1 MDDDAGTP
9 SSSRTG
15 ERPLVPLIARSRTIY
30 HRVDPVAYD
39 CVKVIIVRDGTAIVF
54 SEFGQKPVRPGDVVL
69 LAANTLCASEPE
81 GHVTVTSVSLD
92 PDYLLDQVRWQ
103 FAGVLRDRLDAQG
116 FADAIYTEPAQIL
129 RLGEDRAGMLTPW
142 LDELVALSIERQF
155 SRLLPDSGTLVLH
168 HACNRS
174 VHQGFSGTGFV
185 LTACAYPAH
194 AAEGPTLRP
203 VARRGPPCCRAAARS
218 TSTPMDTGGSSR
230 TGAPVVVAA
239 RSRICRGVWEDAT
252 GVPDDGASR
261 ASRPILARD
270 RYVRRYGD
278 AGGRLALPQP
288 RDRAVPPIRRAHSWS
303 IPAEARTNLTLC
315 PFWPCYV
322 PVIRI
327 VAALEPFEADS
338 SGSPVET
345 RRAHFWPG
353 GRSLV
358 PSSAS

>member
-155 SRLLPDSGTLVLH
+155 SRDYFRIQALWFSITHVIAPYIKVSPVRVSSSQRAHIRPTLPRDRRFAPLR
-168 HACNRS
+168 AEAR
-174 VHQGFSGTGFV
+174 
-185 LTACAYPAH
+185 H
-194 AAEGPTLRP
+194 AAELPREAPAHRWTLEDL
-203 VARRGPPCCRAAARS
+203 AAQVHL
-218 TSTPMDTGGSSR
+218 SS
-230 TGAPVVVAA
+230 
-239 RSRICRGVWEDAT
+239 SQ
-252 GVPDDGASR
+252 
-261 ASRPILARD
+261 LARVFVEAYGKTPLAFLTMVRAEHLA
-270 RYVRRYGD
+270 RYLRETDMSVATAMREVGWHSRSHATELFRQYVGLTP
-278 AGGRLALPQP
+278 GQYRQK
-288 RDRAVPPIRRAHSWS
+288 RA
-303 IPAEARTNLTLC
+303 
-315 PFWPCYV
+315 
-322 PVIRI
+322 RI
-327 VAALEPFEADS
+327 
-338 SGSPVET
+338 
-345 RRAHFWPG
+345 
-353 GRSLV
+353 
-358 PSSAS
+358 